1 VVLCGDRSFLDHN
14 DGSDR
19 CIGNALSGYIC
30 RERPYTGN
38 NNGRPMTRDRERE
51 GVDVDKLLYLG
62 EWRKNCE
69 ETKDKGEAFF
79 TVWVCFCMDD
89 VCVVT

>member
-1 VVLCGDRSFLDHN
+1 
-14 DGSDR
+14 
-19 CIGNALSGYIC
+19 
-30 RERPYTGN
+30 
-38 NNGRPMTRDRERE
+38 MTRDRERE